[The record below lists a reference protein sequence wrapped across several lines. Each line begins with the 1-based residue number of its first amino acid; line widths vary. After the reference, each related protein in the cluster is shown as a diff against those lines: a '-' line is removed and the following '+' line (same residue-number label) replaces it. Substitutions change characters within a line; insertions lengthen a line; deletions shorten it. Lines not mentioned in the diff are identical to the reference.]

1 MKYAYVLVH
10 HIGDDNV
17 EVTEGRILHVSN
29 ERFNDLGHLVRE
41 ATADEVKEGFVPKF
55 EKDTTT
61 APDAP
66 APEGGEKQKPAP
78 QNKKAPEPSNKA
90 N

>member
-10 HIGDDNV
+10 HIGD
-17 EVTEGRILHVSN
+17 EGEAAEGRILHVSN
-29 ERFNDLGHLVRE
+29 DRFNDLGDLVRE
-41 ATADEVKEGFVPKF
+41 ATAAEVKEGYVPKF

-66 APEGGEKQKPAP
+66 AAEGGEKQKPVP
-78 QNKKAPEPSNKA
+78 LNKKAPEPSNKS